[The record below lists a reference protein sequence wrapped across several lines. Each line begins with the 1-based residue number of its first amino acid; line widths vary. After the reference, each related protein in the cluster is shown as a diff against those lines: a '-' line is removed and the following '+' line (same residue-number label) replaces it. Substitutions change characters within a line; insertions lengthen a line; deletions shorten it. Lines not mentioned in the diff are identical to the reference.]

1 MPDPAKLPRDDS
13 LPKAAAGVAH
23 GPGATAPGDSAPG
36 GPDGAGPAAQ
46 VASAAWHAL
55 PAAHVAARHA
65 VAPTHG
71 LDDAE
76 AAARRARWGHNRL
89 PQPQRPSLL
98 ALLLRQLR
106 SPLLYVLGAAALLA
120 LLLGDRADAFF
131 ILLVV
136 ALDAA
141 IGVWQEARAERSAAD
156 LQRLLPPR
164 ARIRR
169 GGAVV
174 VRDAED
180 LVPGDVVLIE
190 SGNRVPADLRLHAAS
205 DLAIDEA
212 PLTGESTAT
221 NKADAT
227 LPAATPVA
235 DRRCMAFA
243 GTTVQRGRGEGVVV
257 ATGARTEVG
266 GIASAVAATKA
277 QTPPLVLR
285 MQRFAR
291 HVSVAVVAASLVV
304 AAVSLLRG
312 QSAHDV
318 FFLAVA
324 LAVSAIP
331 EGLPVAVTV
340 ALSIATQRMS
350 KRGVIVR
357 RLPAVEGLGSC
368 SLIASDKTGT
378 LTVNRQTV
386 RRVALPGG
394 EHVHVGGEGYA
405 GLGAVTTDTGEPLAA
420 AVAARVHGL
429 AAAAVPCSE
438 ATLTPAA
445 GEWTHEGDPVDV
457 ALLAFAYKA
466 GVAPALAR
474 GGGAVLARVP
484 FESERAFAAAC
495 VQQGDGGRVVC
506 VKGAL
511 ERLLPRCASMRT
523 AAGVV
528 PVDRALLEQQA
539 HELASSG
546 HRFLLVATATIPAG
560 AALPFATVGNDG
572 ASGFVAPTTA
582 AGSAGAGE
590 HVAAACGDAS
600 PPVATCVTDDALP
613 PLTVEGLVGFL
624 DPPRPR
630 AKDAIARCHAAGVAV
645 VMVTGDHPRT
655 SFAIARELGLADDER
670 QIVTGS
676 QLAAADDD
684 AAVDALCARGRVF
697 ARIAPLQKL
706 QLVRSFQRLGHV
718 VAVTGDGVNDAP
730 ALRAADIGVAMGSG
744 ADVAKDTAPL
754 LLTDDDLASLAAGVE
769 QGRYAYDTI
778 RKVGWLL
785 LATGLAEML
794 TLLAAVALGLP
805 APLTALQLLWLNL
818 VTNGIQD
825 VALAFEG
832 GEPAAMQR
840 PPRRKDEGFFD
851 RTMLRQ
857 VALAGGAMAALGV
870 GYWWWLL
877 DAGHE
882 VGAARNQLLVLFVL
896 LENAHVLN
904 CRSERSSAFAVPWS
918 RNVPLA
924 VAVPLAFG
932 VHLLAMHTPWLQGLL
947 GMAPL
952 SVGHWLEPL
961 ALAGVLL
968 VVVEAGKALRRRG
981 ERRAA
986 GAMAG

>member
-1 MPDPAKLPRDDS
+1 MPDPAKLPRDAS
-13 LPKAAAGVAH
+13 LPHAVASVAH
-23 GPGATAPGDSAPG
+23 GPAATAPGDSAPR
-36 GPDGAGPAAQ
+36 GPDVVDPAAES
-46 VASAAWHAL
+46 ARAAWHAF
-55 PAAHVAARHA
+55 PAAHIAAGLA
-65 VAPTHG
+65 VALTHG

-98 ALLLRQLR
+98 ALLLRQLH

-180 LVPGDVVLIE
+180 LVPGDVVLVE

-457 ALLAFAYKA
+457 ALLAFAHKA
-466 GVAPALAR
+466 GVAPAVAR

-523 AAGVV
+523 ADGVV

-546 HRFLLVATATIPAG
+546 HRFLLVATAAVAAG
-560 AALPFATVGNDG
+560 APTPFAGG
-572 ASGFVAPTTA
+572 
-582 AGSAGAGE
+582 
-590 HVAAACGDAS
+590 
-600 PPVATCVTDDALP
+600 DDALP

-754 LLTDDDLASLAAGVE
+754 LLTDDDLASLAAGIE